1 MKINDLSFK
10 FNKNTQPFF
19 SSLSFEI
26 APSKLHFLQ
35 GKNGSGKST
44 LFRILQGLIESDEIV
59 QGTLTIDQTT
69 YTIDQ
74 PHDRIQ
80 YGNLVRLVQQ
90 DFDTMLA
97 DQLNFIQNLALASMQ
112 RYPALESMK
121 KVTIPAIVDHFGIDT
136 TKPVHFLSGGQRQML
151 AILMVLQKPTR
162 ILLLDEPTAAL
173 DEKNSHLV
181 MRFLHELVTTN
192 NITVLIITHDK
203 ELVKNYAKGSF
214 LRLEEQGDGVRALHS
229 IAV

>member
-1 MKINDLSFK
+1 MKINELSFK
-10 FNKNTQPFF
+10 FNKNAQPFF

-26 APSKLHFLQ
+26 TPSKLNFLQ

-44 LFRILQGLIESDEIV
+44 LFRILQGLIESDEV
-59 QGTLTIDQTT
+59 AQGTLTIDQTT
-69 YTIDQ
+69 YPIDQ
-74 PHDRIQ
+74 PHERAR

-97 DQLNFIQNLALASMQ
+97 DQLNFTQNLALASMQ
-112 RYPALESMK
+112 RYPPLDTVN
-121 KVTIPAIVDHFGIDT
+121 KVTLPAIVDHFGIDI
-136 TKPVHFLSGGQRQML
+136 TKTVHFLSGGQRQML

-181 MRFLHELVTTN
+181 MRFLHELATTN

-203 ELVKNYAKGSF
+203 ELVKNYAKSSF
-214 LRLEEQGDGVRALHS
+214 LRLEEQEDGVRVLHS